1 MALEFFD
8 RLPKKLTQAEETLRM
23 HLRDAAKIVAQ
34 LLPPGNVVSLQ
45 EWVECRM
52 PGEVELGTDDAGLVV
67 LRPARNSRDKDP
79 DPVLKSF
86 LNRLPDD
93 TFLQEEEDLREAI
106 VSVIEKGPET
116 LAQVKRTPS
125 VMKVTKVLLP
135 VAIKLEDW
143 IERRIGAE
151 VAVESDAS
159 GQRVCRLMGS
169 EPLGHGVRQESSRNL
184 QKDRSEDFIQMLP
197 KDSFLPEEEKLR
209 MAIFDFLA
217 SWSAQELATLQH
229 CSQHPVVAEAKR
241 ALFKNQAV
249 NFKDWI
255 EKRIGGELILQPDRH
270 GRELE
275 IHLTPAARPVVAE
288 RVALLHKHP
297 PAWRPPPA
305 HSGPGI
311 PVPMPHVMAPAP
323 MSEREQRQASARQ
336 RPERRDRRQEK
347 RDKEMEAEPREPRE
361 PPNEAQVQH
370 AKQAFFDE
378 LPADELL
385 EKELELRQ
393 ILLDQMDIYFQKDPT
408 GEGPALS
415 MIASKVKAY
424 QAIKSS
430 LLKNSVS
437 LKDWIDRRIGGE
449 VATKLAKN
457 GQVVIYHR
465 NGEVHEGDDGEVAEV
480 IDESMEASEVLDG
493 KAQGFFDGLPPD
505 GFLSSEEE
513 LREAIMNF
521 LEEWQESQPP
531 TIKQLERTPQ
541 IRELMKLCFSSA
553 PSSVSLKMWIDR
565 RIGGEIHTWRK
576 DGRSREVYFGRREDH
591 GDEADADNLEEMA
604 EASSTKKRKVEEG
617 DGAPNFGKGKGR

>member
-1 MALEFFD
+1 
-8 RLPKKLTQAEETLRM
+8 M

-169 EPLGHGVRQESSRNL
+169 EPLGHGHGGRQESSRNL

-229 CSQHPVVAEAKR
+229 CSQHPMVAEAKR

-305 HSGPGI
+305 HSVPGI

-336 RPERRDRRQEK
+336 RPERRERRQEK
-347 RDKEMEAEPREPRE
+347 RDKVKAEPREPRE

-370 AKQAFFDE
+370 SKQNAFFDE

-385 EKELELRQ
+385 DKELELRQ

-430 LLKNSVS
+430 FLKNSVS
-437 LKDWIDRRIGGE
+437 LREWIDRRIGGE

-465 NGEVHEGDDGEVAEV
+465 NGEGDDGEVGGGDV
-480 IDESMEASEVLDG
+480 IDVHDESMEA
-493 KAQGFFDGLPPD
+493 QGFFEGLPPD

-521 LEEWQESQPP
+521 LDGWQESQPP

-553 PSSVSLKMWIDR
+553 PSSVTLKMWIDR
-565 RIGGEIHTWRK
+565 RIGGEINTWRK
-576 DGRSREVYFGRREDH
+576 DGRSREVYFGKRLDY

-604 EASSTKKRKVEEG
+604 EASTKKRKVEEG

>member
-1 MALEFFD
+1 
-8 RLPKKLTQAEETLRM
+8 M

-67 LRPARNSRDKDP
+67 LRPGRNSKDKDP

-86 LNRLPDD
+86 LNRLPTE

-106 VSVIEKGPET
+106 VAVIEKAPET
-116 LAQVKRTPS
+116 LAQVKRTPN

-135 VAIKLEDW
+135 VAIQLEDW
-143 IERRIGAE
+143 IEHRIGAE
-151 VAVESDAS
+151 VAVESDSS

-169 EPLGHGVRQESSRNL
+169 EPLSHGGRQETRNI
-184 QKDRSEDFIQMLP
+184 QKDKTQEFIQMLP

-209 MAIFDFLA
+209 IAIFDFLA

-229 CSQHPVVAEAKR
+229 CSQHPVVADAKR
-241 ALFKNQAV
+241 ALFKSEAV

-297 PAWRPPPA
+297 PAWRPPLP
-305 HSGPGI
+305 HSAPPHV

-323 MSEREQRQASARQ
+323 INERDQRQAPRQ

-347 RDKEMEAEPREPRE
+347 RDKEHKEPKEPANE
-361 PPNEAQVQH
+361 PQAHSKQ
-370 AKQAFFDE
+370 QAFFGE

-385 EKELELRQ
+385 DKELELRQ
-393 ILLDQMDIYFQKDPT
+393 ILMEQMDAYFEKDPT

-449 VATKLAKN
+449 VATKLARN
-457 GQVVIYHR
+457 GQVVIYPR
-465 NGEVHEGDDGEVAEV
+465 NGEGEDGEVGGGGEA
-480 IDESMEASEVLDG
+480 IDESMEASEVPDVN
-493 KAQGFFDGLPPD
+493 AQGFFDGLPPD
-505 GFLSSEEE
+505 GFLRSEEE
-513 LREAIMNF
+513 LREAILNF
-521 LEEWQESQPP
+521 LDAWQETQPP

-541 IRELMKLCFSSA
+541 IRELMKLVFSSA
-553 PSSVSLKMWIDR
+553 HGSVSLKMWIDR

-576 DGRSREVYFGRREDH
+576 DGRSREVYFGLRLDH
-591 GDEADADNLEEMA
+591 GDEADANDVEVVA